1 MRRARIPQRTGRRRP
16 AREHRG
22 AAGARGRRSPR
33 SQAGRPPSHGTEASE
48 FCTDRAG
55 PEDGKAGGGLGL
67 VPPSADGGP
76 RIRRTSLVAT
86 PEGAIPLPL
95 LMAGAAEAARLGP
108 ADSQQTWRNRVRL
121 GPTPRSVGT
130 ACAHPP
136 VTATARESPPGR
148 ERGERSV
155 KGGPETRVQPRPR
168 TRRVRAPGPTSR
180 LRPSSCSTF
189 VSRAH
194 TARPAHSRPLP
205 RRESRRLASPP
216 AVGGPGPPCGP
227 VGPAPGSPPRRV
239 ACVCQHEAAIAT
251 HPQMRNGGTNFL
263 SPRSPPE
270 GVRGELQERT
280 DSDRA
285 VGSAG
290 LREER
295 ERGKDANRTLRFLRG
310 GADPD
315 DGA

>member
-1 MRRARIPQRTGRRRP
+1 MVSCHRARTG
-16 AREHRG
+16 
-22 AAGARGRRSPR
+22 
-33 SQAGRPPSHGTEASE
+33 
-48 FCTDRAG
+48 DRASGGRVRWRHRRVHIRFPFSRRVLRRCGHLG
-55 PEDGKAGGGLGL
+55 P
-67 VPPSADGGP
+67 ADSQQT
-76 RIRRTSLVAT
+76 RRNR
-86 PEGAIPLPL
+86 G
-95 LMAGAAEAARLGP
+95 RLGP
-108 ADSQQTWRNRVRL
+108 ADSQQTWRNRVHL

-130 ACAHPP
+130 ACAHPL

-148 ERGERSV
+148 ERGQRSV

-194 TARPAHSRPLP
+194 AARPADSRPLP
-205 RRESRRLASPP
+205 RRGSRRLASPP
-216 AVGGPGPPCGP
+216 AVGGPGPPCEP
-227 VGPAPGSPPRRV
+227 VGPAPGSPPAWGSLCLPTRGGDRL
-239 ACVCQHEAAIAT
+239 APTDED
-251 HPQMRNGGTNFL
+251 GGTNFL

-290 LREER
+290 LGGEGKREGR
-295 ERGKDANRTLRFLRG
+295 
-310 GADPD
+310 
-315 DGA
+315 

>member
-1 MRRARIPQRTGRRRP
+1 MRRTRIPQRTGRRRP

-86 PEGAIPLPL
+86 PEGAHPLPL
-95 LMAGAAEAARLGP
+95 LTAGAAEARAPGP
-108 ADSQQTWRNRVRL
+108 RGLTADLAELRAPGPHAAVRGDRVRA
-121 GPTPRSVGT
+121 PTGDGAGAGVSSWKRKG
-130 ACAHPP
+130 
-136 VTATARESPPGR
+136 G
-148 ERGERSV
+148 SV

-205 RRESRRLASPP
+205 RRGSRRLASPP

-270 GVRGELQERT
+270 GARGELQERT
-280 DSDRA
+280 DSNRA

>member
-1 MRRARIPQRTGRRRP
+1 MGAP
-16 AREHRG
+16 AG
-22 AAGARGRRSPR
+22 DGAGAGVSSWKR
-33 SQAGRPPSHGTEASE
+33 
-48 FCTDRAG
+48 
-55 PEDGKAGGGLGL
+55 KGG
-67 VPPSADGGP
+67 
-76 RIRRTSLVAT
+76 
-86 PEGAIPLPL
+86 
-95 LMAGAAEAARLGP
+95 
-108 ADSQQTWRNRVRL
+108 
-121 GPTPRSVGT
+121 
-130 ACAHPP
+130 
-136 VTATARESPPGR
+136 
-148 ERGERSV
+148 SV
-155 KGGPETRVQPRPR
+155 KGGPDTRVQPRPR

-189 VSRAH
+189 VFRAH
-194 TARPAHSRPLP
+194 AARPAHSRPLP
-205 RRESRRLASPP
+205 RRGSRRLASPP

-295 ERGKDANRTLRFLRG
+295 ERGKDANRILRFLREG
-310 GADPD
+310 RPRRRSVRLCKKAGREAARGVAAWVKTGRRP
-315 DGA
+315 GRCRAPR